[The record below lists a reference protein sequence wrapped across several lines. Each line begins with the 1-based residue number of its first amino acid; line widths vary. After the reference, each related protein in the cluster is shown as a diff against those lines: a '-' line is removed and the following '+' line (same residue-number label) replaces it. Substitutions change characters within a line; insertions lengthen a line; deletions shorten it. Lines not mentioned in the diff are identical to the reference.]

1 MNLFENLQVMHES
14 EEVKTFNISFKK
26 DGVYQANLIKGYNE
40 EQVTEF
46 YANYKPEA
54 EIIGVKL
61 ATNDDM
67 KPGKPVIDATK
78 EIVKEADK
86 ITDDPAWDD
95 TFDEVPV
102 FEAEYAFN
110 GKRLDVTLT
119 EEEEFIN
126 VHINDNV
133 YLQEPKEV
141 VNNDNDLEYLAFT
154 TAVEYYKELKFA
166 DKIEEAAILKDD
178 KDLEKVVEATE
189 LRTMSGT
196 DIYAWQGAAD
206 FKDGSKPLIADGEY
220 ATMIVSGPDS
230 SDSDEAMIG
239 IYFGDE
245 NEHWAMSTFIS
256 KEKAIKYAKMLLP
269 LLNEEIDDYDLK
281 RFGFEIVA

>member
-1 MNLFENLQVMHES
+1 MNLFENLQAMHES

-26 DGVYQANLIKGYNE
+26 DGVYQANLIKGYSE

-46 YANYKPEA
+46 YANYKPDA

-78 EIVKEADK
+78 EVVKEADK

-95 TFDEVPV
+95 TFD
-102 FEAEYAFN
+102 
-110 GKRLDVTLT
+110 
-119 EEEEFIN
+119 N
-126 VHINDNV
+126 VKVD
-133 YLQEPKEV
+133 ESEKEV
-141 VNNDNDLEYLAFT
+141 KPA
-154 TAVEYYKELKFA
+154 
-166 DKIEEAAILKDD
+166 
-178 KDLEKVVEATE
+178 E

>member
-1 MNLFENLQVMHES
+1 MNLFENLQAMHES

-26 DGVYQANLIKGYNE
+26 DGVYQANLIKGYSE

-78 EIVKEADK
+78 EVVKEADK

-95 TFDEVPV
+95 TFD
-102 FEAEYAFN
+102 
-110 GKRLDVTLT
+110 DVK
-119 EEEEFIN
+119 
-126 VHINDNV
+126 VD
-133 YLQEPKEV
+133 EPEKEV
-141 VNNDNDLEYLAFT
+141 KPA
-154 TAVEYYKELKFA
+154 
-166 DKIEEAAILKDD
+166 
-178 KDLEKVVEATE
+178 E

-269 LLNEEIDDYDLK
+269 LLNEEIDDYDLT
-281 RFGFEIVA
+281 RCGFEIVA

>member
-1 MNLFENLQVMHES
+1 MNLFENLQAMHES

-26 DGVYQANLIKGYNE
+26 DGVYQANLIKGYSE

-78 EIVKEADK
+78 EVVKEADK

-95 TFDEVPV
+95 TFD
-102 FEAEYAFN
+102 
-110 GKRLDVTLT
+110 DVK
-119 EEEEFIN
+119 
-126 VHINDNV
+126 VD
-133 YLQEPKEV
+133 EPEKEV
-141 VNNDNDLEYLAFT
+141 KPA
-154 TAVEYYKELKFA
+154 
-166 DKIEEAAILKDD
+166 
-178 KDLEKVVEATE
+178 E